1 MAKKRKTKAKGLK
14 QALKA
19 CKGKKGKAWNK
30 CLRSKGIKR

>member
-1 MAKKRKTKAKGLK
+1 MAKKKKAKGLK

-19 CKGKKGKAWNK
+19 CKGKKGKKWNS